1 MNDKTRAQSVRQHEG
16 LQIHRSGTLDIL
28 TLERPDRLNAIDPR
42 MVDAL
47 TSYFRQKRDDDDC
60 RVIVLRGAG
69 RAFCAGVDLKSTTD
83 APPDLQ
89 FTGWLGRQ
97 DSNLRMAV
105 PKTAALPLGYAP
117 TAGATRAL

>member
-97 DSNLRMAV
+97 VVRIFYINLNLSVFLRFPV
-105 PKTAALPLGYAP
+105 
-117 TAGATRAL
+117 

>member
-83 APPDLQ
+83 AHPTCNSPAGWGGRTLSQ
-89 FTGWLGRQ
+89 FRHNYL
-97 DSNLRMAV
+97 
-105 PKTAALPLGYAP
+105 K
-117 TAGATRAL
+117 

>member
-1 MNDKTRAQSVRQHEG
+1 M
-16 LQIHRSGTLDIL
+16 QIHRSGTLDIL

-42 MVDAL
+42 MADAL

-83 APPDLQ
+83 APLDLQ